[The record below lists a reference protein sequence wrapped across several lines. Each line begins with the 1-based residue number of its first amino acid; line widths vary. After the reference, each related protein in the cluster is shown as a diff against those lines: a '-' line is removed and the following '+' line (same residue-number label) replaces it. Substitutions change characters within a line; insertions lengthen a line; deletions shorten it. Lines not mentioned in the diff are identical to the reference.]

1 MFESERNV
9 QIKACTRRMAS
20 WKYVN
25 IDEGHEYLNCGH
37 DHMLKAFAEGNC
49 ACTKKIHQN
58 G

>member
-1 MFESERNV
+1 MV
-9 QIKACTRRMAS
+9 S

-49 ACTKKIHQN
+49 ACTKEIHQN